1 MGKKLSAKA
10 LTVFTVLYAVLSGV
24 CLLSFAFSRHTGLY
38 HYASLAT
45 GVGFAAIAVGY
56 FWQLSKVR

>member
-1 MGKKLSAKA
+1 MGKRLGAKA
-10 LTVFTVLYAVLSGV
+10 LAVFACLYGILSGV